1 MNFKHILLLLKVKLL
16 ILINGFAKGP
26 VKKRARKLFA
36 VFGGAIIFFFL
47 YKWIF
52 EIFSTLATVNSVGSG
67 LIDNFIIVAFLGFFI
82 FLMISGITVSIHY
95 LFIST
100 DLPLLMVSPL
110 SNNTIFTFKL
120 IEAMFANSTLFF
132 FMGIPI
138 FIAYGI
144 IAQAQWYYYPLMVIS
159 NILFL
164 AIPISIA
171 FLAALLIV
179 RIIPPQRAREFMAI
193 LLGLVSLGI
202 WLTLQIVRASTFDQ
216 NSTDFNPETMTSLQ
230 QISQSYL
237 FNLLPSTWA
246 ARALTGFA
254 RSDLKIIMANFLP
267 LLLFVICIFAICI
280 QLSQNAF
287 ERGFI
292 SNEQSVTL
300 RRKKKTKRST
310 VTDFKDIHSFIFGVS
325 GSIFLRDLKLF
336 FRDTRQLVSILMFA
350 VMMLIIPL
358 FQESENID
366 TEFAAYYP
374 YIFIL
379 FFGAVISGSVSSRL
393 VPLEGKSFWITK
405 LLPQLSLKL
414 VLGKSLLGFAISV
427 FLAWSAVTING
438 IYFHHQWQIIIVALI
453 ITLCY
458 AAAFSSIGTLMG
470 MYLAKFDWDHPKRM
484 LSPASGF
491 ILSIS
496 ALLIGGIVIIIY
508 VIGFQMQLSLELL
521 NILAVSFIF
530 IISIIIVIAANLGA
544 AKKLEKMEWKF

>member
-1 MNFKHILLLLKVKLL
+1 MNLKHILLLLKVKLM
-16 ILINGFAKGP
+16 ILINGFTKGP
-26 VKKRARKLFA
+26 AKKRTRKLVA
-36 VFGGAIIFFFL
+36 VVGGGFIFFFL

-52 EIFSTLATVNSVGSG
+52 EIFSTLATVTIVGSG
-67 LIDNFIIVAFLGFFI
+67 LIDNFIIMAFLGFFI

-95 LFIST
+95 LFISS

-144 IAQAQWYYYPLMVIS
+144 ITQAQWFYYPLMLI
-159 NILFL
+159 NTIFFL

-171 FLAALLIV
+171 FLGALLIV

-193 LLGLVSLGI
+193 LLGIASLGI
-202 WLTLQIVRASTFDQ
+202 WLALQVVRASIFDQ
-216 NSTDFNPETMTSLQ
+216 NSPDFNPGTMTSLQ
-230 QISQSYL
+230 QISQNFL

-254 RSDLKIIMANFLP
+254 RSDLRLILLNFVP
-267 LLLFVICIFAICI
+267 LLLFVACIFTICI
-280 QLSQNAF
+280 QLSKNAF
-287 ERGFI
+287 KQGFI
-292 SNEQSVTL
+292 SSEQSVTL
-300 RRKKKTKRST
+300 RRKKKNKQSMIADLPDTQSLR
-310 VTDFKDIHSFIFGVS
+310 FGVT
-325 GSIFLRDLKLF
+325 GSVFVRDLKLL

-350 VMMLIIPL
+350 VMMVMLPL
-358 FQESENID
+358 LHKQKELD
-366 TEFAAYYP
+366 AEFASYYP

-379 FFGAVISGSVSSRL
+379 FFGAIISGSISSRL
-393 VPLEGKSFWITK
+393 VPLEGKSFWITM
-405 LLPQLSLKL
+405 LLPQPPLKL

-427 FLAWSAVTING
+427 LLAWSAVTIIG
-438 IYFHHQWQIIIVALI
+438 IYFHHQLQIVILACIV
-453 ITLCY
+453 TLCY
-458 AAAFSSIGTLMG
+458 TSAFSSIGTLIG
-470 MYLAKFDWDHPKRM
+470 MYLSKFDWDHPKRM

-496 ALLIGGIVIIIY
+496 AVLIGGIVIFIY
-508 VIGFQMQLSLELL
+508 VIGFKIQLSLELL

-544 AKKLEKMEWKF
+544 SKRLEKMEWKF